1 MRRLICGIYKEENI
15 NEFDILGRSL

>member
-15 NEFDILGRSL
+15 NEFDILGRRL